1 MSDILSQ
8 QKHLE
13 TLLKTLSGHIK
24 NLPTSLPCGAKEGP
38 FVKHFSD
45 LGHDISEGP
54 CFTFN
59 NAWERFFQVSED
71 EKDQLVIRGKYG
83 LSLAQAYLA
92 HFSKVPGIE
101 ASNGLFLMAERVNAL
116 IKRIEAV

>member
-8 QKHLE
+8 QKHLQ
-13 TLLKTLSGHIK
+13 TLLKTLSGYIK

-45 LGHDISEGP
+45 LGHDILEGP
-54 CFTFN
+54 YFTFN
-59 NAWERFFQVSED
+59 NAWERVFQVSED
-71 EKDQLVIRGKYG
+71 EKDQLAIRGKYG

-92 HFSKVPGIE
+92 HFSMVPSIE
-101 ASNGLFLMAERVNAL
+101 TSNGVFLMAEHVNAL
-116 IKRIEAV
+116 IKRIEGV

>member
-38 FVKHFSD
+38 FIKHFSD

-54 CFTFN
+54 YFTFN
-59 NAWERFFQVSED
+59 NAWERVFQVSED
-71 EKDQLVIRGKYG
+71 EKDRLVIRGKYG
-83 LSLAQAYLA
+83 LSLA
-92 HFSKVPGIE
+92 HFLKVPGIE

>member
-8 QKHLE
+8 QKHLQ
-13 TLLKTLSGHIK
+13 TVLKTLSGYIK

-54 CFTFN
+54 YFTFN
-59 NAWERFFQVSED
+59 NAWERVFQVSED
-71 EKDQLVIRGKYG
+71 EKDWLVIRGKYG

-92 HFSKVPGIE
+92 HFSTVPGIE
-101 ASNGLFLMAERVNAL
+101 ASNGLSLMVECVNAL
-116 IKRIEAV
+116 IKRIEGV

>member
-8 QKHLE
+8 QKHLK

-54 CFTFN
+54 YFTYN
-59 NAWERFFQVSED
+59 NAWERVFQVSED

-92 HFSKVPGIE
+92 HFCQVPSIK
-101 ASNGLFLMAERVNAL
+101 ASNGLFLMAEHVNAL